1 MKNESGNAVDMIAGI
16 LTGFVMWAVLAW
28 LCGVVL

>member
-1 MKNESGNAVDMIAGI
+1 MKNESNNIADVIAGI

-28 LCGVVL
+28 MCGVVL